1 MNRYKNAIFI
11 ALEIRKIHGI
21 IKMWKRKK
29 KAQKLSWFFPL
40 VNLNDQTL
48 EETVEKCREAGIKLL
63 LVDKI
68 VKIGVVEAK
77 DAKALHTIL
86 EIQSY
91 NFINLGI

>member
-1 MNRYKNAIFI
+1 MKEKKESA
-11 ALEIRKIHGI
+11 KII
-21 IKMWKRKK
+21 MVF
-29 KAQKLSWFFPL
+29 SP
-40 VNLNDQTL
+40 VNLSDQTL
-48 EETVEKCREAGIKLL
+48 EETVKKCREAGIKLL

-77 DAKALHTIL
+77 NIKVLHAIA